1 MKTKLQKTIDEI
13 IRVNH
18 AGEYGAQ
25 RIYSGQ
31 IKFCKKKELKKILE
45 TMIAEEFE
53 HYDYFNKVM
62 LKKRTRPTVLS
73 PIWHHG
79 GYFLGAVTSLLGE
92 KYVHAC
98 TEAVEEVIV
107 DHYNAQIKYLENLG
121 VEKEMLKKIKKF
133 CADED
138 EQRSFA
144 EQSNQSDQSVDF
156 FKGFTKNLTRL
167 AIRLSKKI

>member
-31 IKFCKKKELKKILE
+31 IKFCKKKELKKKLE

-53 HYDYFNKVM
+53 HYDYFNKTM
-62 LKKRTRPTVLS
+62 LKKRTRPTALS

-79 GYFLGAVTSLLGE
+79 GYFLGAVTSVLGE

-107 DHYNAQIKYLENLG
+107 DHYNTQIKYLESLG
-121 VEKEMLKKIKKF
+121 VEKEMLKKIKNF
-133 CADED
+133 CVNIA
-138 EQRSFA
+138 QK
-144 EQSNQSDQSVDF
+144 VL
-156 FKGFTKNLTRL
+156 KLKNLLLIMLYQNLKVEKLLGTMLLHL
-167 AIRLSKKI
+167 AGFVIL

>member
-1 MKTKLQKTIDEI
+1 MKKKYQDKIDEI

-31 IKFCKKKELKKILE
+31 IRFCKKEKLREKLEKIIE
-45 TMIAEEFE
+45 EEFE
-53 HYDYFNKVM
+53 HFEYFNKTMV
-62 LKKRTRPTVLS
+62 KKRTRPTVLS

-79 GYFLGAVTSLLGE
+79 GYALGAFTSILGE

-107 DHYNAQIKYLENLG
+107 EHYNEQIKFWKY
-121 VEKEMLKKIKKF
+121 KF
-133 CADED
+133 
-138 EQRSFA
+138 
-144 EQSNQSDQSVDF
+144 
-156 FKGFTKNLTRL
+156 
-167 AIRLSKKI
+167 

>member
-31 IKFCKKKELKKILE
+31 IKFCKKKELKKKLE

-53 HYDYFNKVM
+53 HYDYFDKTM

-98 TEAVEEVIV
+98 TEAIESTIV
-107 DHYNAQIKYLENLG
+107 DHYQQQIKYL
-121 VEKEMLKKIKKF
+121 
-133 CADED
+133 
-138 EQRSFA
+138 
-144 EQSNQSDQSVDF
+144 
-156 FKGFTKNLTRL
+156 T
-167 AIRLSKKI
+167 

>member
-1 MKTKLQKTIDEI
+1 MKTKIQKKIDEI

-31 IKFCKKKELKKILE
+31 IKFCKKKELKK
-45 TMIAEEFE
+45 
-53 HYDYFNKVM
+53 
-62 LKKRTRPTVLS
+62 RTRPTALS

-79 GYFLGAVTSLLGE
+79 GYFLGAVTSVLGE

-107 DHYNAQIKYLENLG
+107 DHYNTQIKYLESLG
-121 VEKEMLKKIKKF
+121 LEKEMLKKIKKF

-138 EQRSFA
+138 EHRSFA
-144 EQSNQSDQSVDF
+144 EQSNLNDQSVNL
-156 FKGFTKNLTRL
+156 FKSLTKNLTRL

>member
-31 IKFCKKKELKKILE
+31 IKFCKKKELKKKLE
-45 TMIAEEFE
+45 TIIAEEFE
-53 HYDYFNKVM
+53 HYDYFEKTM

-107 DHYNAQIKYLENLG
+107 DHYNAQIKYLESQG

-133 CADED
+133 CSDED
-138 EQRSFA
+138 EHRSFA
-144 EQSNQSDQSVDF
+144 EQSNQNNKSVDF
-156 FKGFTKNLTRL
+156 FKSFTKNLTRI

>member
-53 HYDYFNKVM
+53 HYDYFNKAM

-107 DHYNAQIKYLENLG
+107 DHYNAQIKYLESQG

-133 CADED
+133 CSDED
-138 EQRSFA
+138 EHRSFA
-144 EQSNQSDQSVDF
+144 EQSNQNNKSVDF
-156 FKGFTKNLTRL
+156 FKSFTKNLTRI

>member
-1 MKTKLQKTIDEI
+1 MKTNLQKTIDEI

-31 IKFCKKKELKKILE
+31 IKFCKEKKLKKKLE
-45 TMIAEEFE
+45 TIIAEEFE
-53 HYDYFNKVM
+53 HYDYFDKTM

-107 DHYNAQIKYLENLG
+107 DHYNAQIKYLERLG

-138 EQRSFA
+138 EHRSFA
-144 EQSNQSDQSVDF
+144 EQSNRSDQSVNL
-156 FKGFTKNLTRL
+156 FKGFTKNLTKL
-167 AIRLSKKI
+167 AIGLSKKI

>member
-1 MKTKLQKTIDEI
+1 MKKKYQDKIDEI

-31 IKFCKKKELKKILE
+31 IRFCKKEKLREKLEKIIE
-45 TMIAEEFE
+45 EEFE
-53 HYDYFNKVM
+53 HFEYFNKTMV
-62 LKKRTRPTVLS
+62 KKRTRPTVLS

-79 GYFLGAVTSLLGE
+79 GYALGAFTSILGE

-107 DHYNAQIKYLENLG
+107 EHYNEQIKYLETEG
-121 VEKEMLKKIKKF
+121 VEKGMLKKIKKF

-138 EQRSFA
+138 NHRSFA
-144 EQSNQSDQSVDF
+144 EESNLNNRDVNI
-156 FKGFTKNLTRL
+156 FKSLTKGLTRL
-167 AIRLSKKI
+167 AIRVSKKI

>member
-1 MKTKLQKTIDEI
+1 MYNLILDL
-13 IRVNH
+13 N
-18 AGEYGAQ
+18 
-25 RIYSGQ
+25 Q
-31 IKFCKKKELKKILE
+31 IHNYLLIEVL
-45 TMIAEEFE
+45 
-53 HYDYFNKVM
+53 HYDYFEKTM

-107 DHYNAQIKYLENLG
+107 EHYNEQINYLEAAG
-121 VEKEMLKKIKKF
+121 IEKEILKKIKKF

-138 EQRSFA
+138 NHRSFA
-144 EQSNQSDQSVDF
+144 EESNKRNSNAKL
-156 FKGFTKNLTRL
+156 FKGFTKSLTRL
-167 AIRLSKKI
+167 AIKVSKKI

>member
-1 MKTKLQKTIDEI
+1 MKKENKNKIDEI

-31 IKFCKKKELKKILE
+31 IKFCKTVKLKKELEKI
-45 TMIAEEFE
+45 IKEEYE
-53 HYDYFNKVM
+53 HYDYFDKMM
-62 LKKRTRPTVLS
+62 LKKRARPTFFS
-73 PIWHHG
+73 PLWHNG
-79 GYFLGAVTSLLGE
+79 GYLLGAITAILGE

-107 DHYNAQIKYLENLG
+107 EHYNEQVKYLENAG
-121 VEKEMLKKIKKF
+121 IEKEMLKKIKKF

-138 EQRSFA
+138 NHRSFA
-144 EQSNQSDQSVDF
+144 EESNKQYSDVNM
-156 FKGFTKNLTRL
+156 FKLLTKGLTRL
-167 AIRLSKKI
+167 AIKVSKKI

>member
-31 IKFCKKKELKKILE
+31 IKFCKKKELKKKLE

-53 HYDYFNKVM
+53 HYDYFDKTM

-107 DHYNAQIKYLENLG
+107 DHYNAQIKYLERLG

-138 EQRSFA
+138 EHRSFA
-144 EQSNQSDQSVDF
+144 EQSNRSDQSVNL
-156 FKGFTKNLTRL
+156 FKGFTKNLTKL
-167 AIRLSKKI
+167 AIGLSKKI